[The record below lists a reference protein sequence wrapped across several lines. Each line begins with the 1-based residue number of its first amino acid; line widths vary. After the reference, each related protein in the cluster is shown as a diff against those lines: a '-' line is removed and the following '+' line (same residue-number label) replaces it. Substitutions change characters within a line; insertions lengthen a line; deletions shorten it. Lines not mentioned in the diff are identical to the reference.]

1 MIGSGRRASYSS
13 SVRETRRRQ
22 SGSGHSQTN
31 SSRSDSSRSESA
43 KWRRLCDVYAA
54 RRFTVLM
61 LIPSRFSSLIR
72 FSLGKQQ
79 DKGRGQSPT
88 LRLATVGLSYATVG
102 LSYAKVV
109 SPIDRSFGISL
120 KRGMQQPSQ
129 AMSLSDG
136 NACGGSLPGFDR
148 PWDRG
153 GSQSATDAIA
163 QSAHD
168 GVSLVVD

>member
-1 MIGSGRRASYSS
+1 
-13 SVRETRRRQ
+13 
-22 SGSGHSQTN
+22 
-31 SSRSDSSRSESA
+31 
-43 KWRRLCDVYAA
+43 
-54 RRFTVLM
+54 M

-88 LRLATVGLSYATVG
+88 LRLATVGLSYATVGLSYATVG